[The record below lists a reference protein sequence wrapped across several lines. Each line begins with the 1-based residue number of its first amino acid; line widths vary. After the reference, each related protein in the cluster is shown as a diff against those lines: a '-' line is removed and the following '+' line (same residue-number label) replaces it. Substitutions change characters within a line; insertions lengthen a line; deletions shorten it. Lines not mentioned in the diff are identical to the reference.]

1 MKKYITKNQKET
13 FDLGKNI
20 ANTLKGGEVVALY
33 GNLGA
38 GKTTFTTGL
47 VNNFI
52 PAKRVLSPTF
62 IIVRHYYPKNK
73 LINHI
78 IHADLYRLNN
88 IKEIEE
94 LGLSEFFGMPKTVVL
109 IEWADKMKH
118 LLPENRTDIF
128 FNFKSE
134 ITREINIKNLKIK
147 SLKID

>member
-62 IIVRHYYPKNK
+62 IIVRHYYPRNK
-73 LINHI
+73 PVKKI
-78 IHADLYRLNN
+78 IHADLYRLNKL
-88 IKEIEE
+88 IEISG
-94 LGLSEFFGMPKTVVL
+94 LGLTEYFNNPSTVML
-109 IEWADKMKH
+109 IEWADRMKK
-118 LLPENRTDIF
+118 LLPTKRTDIF
-128 FNFKSE
+128 FKIKSE
-134 ITREINIKNLKIK
+134 NTREIKIEFN
-147 SLKID
+147 SLNPLN